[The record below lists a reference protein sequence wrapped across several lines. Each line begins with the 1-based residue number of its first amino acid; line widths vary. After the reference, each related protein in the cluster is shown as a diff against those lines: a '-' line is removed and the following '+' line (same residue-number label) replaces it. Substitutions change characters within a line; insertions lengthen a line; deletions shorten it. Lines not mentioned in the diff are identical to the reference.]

1 MGGMGAVALQRMR
14 DEGIDVDAM
23 RELNAATK
31 GKVVPAT
38 WFQEK
43 LKDYLSQL

>member
-1 MGGMGAVALQRMR
+1 MGGMGAVALQRMK

-23 RELNAATK
+23 RSLSESTK
-31 GKVVPAT
+31 GKLVPQS

-43 LKDYLSQL
+43 LEDYESQI